1 MKIDWNIEM
10 NSLAY
15 WWQYDVGN
23 TFLPADSTKFIFKA
37 NKRRNQFQAIF
48 VTKRN
53 LHKNKVQRKLSLQ
66 PPEEKQ
72 TTSTTKKLISMQTT
86 RNDSGT
92 SNKYITN
99 SVTYTKHFTILNDKK
114 DNRTE
119 MNSAFGAAM
128 KMGQMPRHATPQED
142 GTEIWCAFK
151 NSISYQHK

>member
-1 MKIDWNIEM
+1 
-10 NSLAY
+10 
-15 WWQYDVGN
+15 
-23 TFLPADSTKFIFKA
+23 
-37 NKRRNQFQAIF
+37 
-48 VTKRN
+48 
-53 LHKNKVQRKLSLQ
+53 
-66 PPEEKQ
+66 
-72 TTSTTKKLISMQTT
+72 MQTT

-142 GTEIWCAFK
+142 GTEI
-151 NSISYQHK
+151 